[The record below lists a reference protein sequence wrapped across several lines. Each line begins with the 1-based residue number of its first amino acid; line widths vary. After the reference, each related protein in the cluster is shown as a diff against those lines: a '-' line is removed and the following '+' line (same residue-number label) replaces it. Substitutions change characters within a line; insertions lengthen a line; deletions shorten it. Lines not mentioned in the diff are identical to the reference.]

1 MHCDIKKCKIID
13 FFNIFC
19 IFNTFIG
26 VFMQFLKF
34 LHRKNITQAEFAD
47 KMEYSRTLIQAWVK
61 GRAFPSY
68 DKILKLI
75 QEGIAL
81 NELFNEEM
89 SDRLL
94 RNSQNV
100 EIERERQLESTDLS
114 NAMKLL
120 EARVADLEGKVK

>member
-1 MHCDIKKCKIID
+1 
-13 FFNIFC
+13 
-19 IFNTFIG
+19 
-26 VFMQFLKF
+26 MQFLKF